1 MAKDK
6 EEKNTDQKVSSKKE
20 QTNSESVKDNS
31 SKKAKDKEV
40 SPEDKKIKELE
51 TKVDELSDKYLRS
64 EAEMQNMQ
72 TRFKREKAS
81 MLKYDGQKLASSI
94 LPVIDNLQRAVEV
107 EVNDDGGKQ
116 LKKGVE
122 MVISHFNKALGEN
135 DIESINP
142 LNEKFD
148 PNLCQAVQTE
158 TADEEHPADTVVKV
172 LQKGYKLSDRVI
184 RPAMVVV
191 AQ

>member
-1 MAKDK
+1 
-6 EEKNTDQKVSSKKE
+6 
-20 QTNSESVKDNS
+20 
-31 SKKAKDKEV
+31 
-40 SPEDKKIKELE
+40 
-51 TKVDELSDKYLRS
+51 
-64 EAEMQNMQ
+64 
-72 TRFKREKAS
+72 
-81 MLKYDGQKLASSI
+81 
-94 LPVIDNLQRAVEV
+94 
-107 EVNDDGGKQ
+107 
-116 LKKGVE
+116 

-158 TADEEHPADTVVKV
+158 AADDEHPADTVVKV